1 MRNIA
6 FFGSTGP
13 SFLSNLATRVT
24 RSATRVSNSSR
35 RTSYAGLFQT
45 NQGRVLFCASPVRN
59 STSAGRCMGLEAA
72 CRFRG
77 SAADVAHLDLRQR
90 RGVLGADL
98 GIAIAALQPD
108 RRDGVGDSLVV
119 AAVAQQRPEIEALS
133 GEQAG
138 VELALG
144 GQSGPRAV
152 AAEGLGPGGGDT
164 DLSRIVATRVGVAP
178 ALGAFASVI
187 RVDRLQRQFGTD
199 DAQHFRRR
207 HYVVHPPAVGVP
219 DVHVFDEAQDVAA
232 ALEPT
237 RHRQDLAL

>member
-1 MRNIA
+1 
-6 FFGSTGP
+6 
-13 SFLSNLATRVT
+13 
-24 RSATRVSNSSR
+24 
-35 RTSYAGLFQT
+35 
-45 NQGRVLFCASPVRN
+45 
-59 STSAGRCMGLEAA
+59 
-72 CRFRG
+72 
-77 SAADVAHLDLRQR
+77 D
-90 RGVLGADL
+90 
-98 GIAIAALQPD
+98 
-108 RRDGVGDSLVV
+108 
-119 AAVAQQRPEIEALS
+119 AQQRPEIEALS

-152 AAEGLGPGGGDT
+152 AAEGLGHGGDDT

-178 ALGAFASVI
+178 ALGDFASVI

-237 RHRQDLAL
+237 RHRQDLALVHAALDDHVDLDR